1 MCDLNCQPLSASSA
15 HSLIKSAISIGGL
28 VCGAGG
34 RTAAP

>member
-1 MCDLNCQPLSASSA
+1 VSST